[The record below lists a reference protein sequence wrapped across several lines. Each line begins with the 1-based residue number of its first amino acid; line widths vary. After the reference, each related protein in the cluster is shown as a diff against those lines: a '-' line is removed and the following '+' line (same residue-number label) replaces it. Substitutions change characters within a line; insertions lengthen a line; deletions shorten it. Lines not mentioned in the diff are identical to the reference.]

1 MRVQRLAGSF
11 VLCVEDG
18 GMEDLEVRKIYQV
31 LPDRE
36 ASREG
41 YVRVVDES
49 DEDYLYPSDL
59 FVPVKLPAAVVRRLR
74 ARTAA
79 KTQTSRRSIRR
90 AGWGVRHLK
99 QSPWSARA
107 LLFQHF
113 PNRKVLVLREDDR
126 AHLDGSIPNCA
137 VICALEAEIEDV
149 CGEMSRPFSHFA
161 SAGGS
166 WALTKNCIKFPVARG
181 GRSA

>member
-90 AGWGVRHLK
+90 AG
-99 QSPWSARA
+99 
-107 LLFQHF
+107 
-113 PNRKVLVLREDDR
+113 
-126 AHLDGSIPNCA
+126 
-137 VICALEAEIEDV
+137 
-149 CGEMSRPFSHFA
+149 
-161 SAGGS
+161 
-166 WALTKNCIKFPVARG
+166 
-181 GRSA
+181 